1 MKKQHSGPVEESGAI
16 HKAGGGRLKIAL
28 AFPNTY
34 YVGMSNLGFQ
44 LVYRQL
50 NRAADVVCER
60 VFLPDETMAPGVKR
74 HRMPLSSLESQQPLN
89 SFPVVAFSVSFELDY
104 LNILAMLKQGRIAP
118 LQQER
123 DSYAPLIIGGGVAL
137 FLNPEPLAGIF
148 DLVILG
154 EAEEVL
160 EEVLAV
166 LRKERSGTRWVKPT
180 LQKFARIDGV
190 YVPSAYQIS
199 YHDNGTIAAFSPQH
213 GFPAVIRRRWVRDLH
228 QVSACSCMSTPGTE
242 FSGMALVEVSR
253 GCPRRCRFC
262 AAGHVYRPYRI
273 RSADALQQEIR
284 AVMGAGK
291 KIGLLGAAVADHP
304 DIERLM
310 GSIAERGGAVS
321 ISSLRGDALTEPM
334 VRLLRESGHK
344 TFTIAPEAGSERLRR
359 VLSKDLSNDQ
369 LFSAVALMA
378 GQRVQHI
385 KLYFL
390 IGLPTEN
397 DDDIEAIAN
406 LVRRVRDVYFQEAG
420 AQKWLHTI
428 ALSVGIFVP
437 KPGTP
442 FQWHPFAERAVLKQR
457 LKMISAGLRKERK
470 ISMTHE
476 IPKWG
481 YLQALLSRGDR
492 RAGAFLMRA
501 LETGGD
507 WSSALKNMPLNPDL
521 YVSRARDYAEVLPWD
536 FIDHGTDREV
546 LWQEYR
552 KALSAG

>member
-1 MKKQHSGPVEESGAI
+1 LKKQHSGPAEETGAI
-16 HKAGGGRLKIAL
+16 YKAGDGRLKIAL

-50 NRAADVVCER
+50 NRAADVACER
-60 VFLPDETMAPGVKR
+60 VFLQDETTAPGVQQ
-74 HRMPLSSLESQQPLN
+74 HRTPLCSLESQQPLN

-104 LNILAMLKQGRIAP
+104 LNILTMLRQGRIAP
-118 LQQER
+118 LQRER
-123 DSYAPLIIGGGVAL
+123 DSYAPLIIGGGIAL
-137 FLNPEPLAGIF
+137 FLNPEPLADIF
-148 DLVILG
+148 DLVIIG

-166 LRKERSGTRWVKPT
+166 LRKERSGTRWIKPA

-190 YVPSAYQIS
+190 YIPSAYQVS

-242 FSGMALVEVSR
+242 FSGMTLVEVSR

-273 RSADALQQEIR
+273 RSAAALQQEIR
-284 AVMGAGK
+284 EVPAAG

-359 VLSKDLSNDQ
+359 VLAKDLSNDQ
-369 LFSAVALMA
+369 LFSAVALLA
-378 GQRVQHI
+378 RHRVQYI

-390 IGLPTEN
+390 IGLPTED
-397 DDDIEAIAN
+397 DDDIEAIAD
-406 LVRRVRDVYFQEAG
+406 LARRVRDTYFQEAG
-420 AQKWLHTI
+420 AQKWLNTI

-470 ISMTHE
+470 ITITHE

-481 YLQALLSRGDR
+481 FLQALLSRGDR
-492 RAGAFLMRA
+492 RVGALLIRA
-501 LETGGD
+501 LESSGD
-507 WSSALKNMPLNPDL
+507 WSSALKNMPLNPDF

-536 FIDHGTDREV
+536 FIDHGTDRKA

-552 KALSAG
+552 KALSIG